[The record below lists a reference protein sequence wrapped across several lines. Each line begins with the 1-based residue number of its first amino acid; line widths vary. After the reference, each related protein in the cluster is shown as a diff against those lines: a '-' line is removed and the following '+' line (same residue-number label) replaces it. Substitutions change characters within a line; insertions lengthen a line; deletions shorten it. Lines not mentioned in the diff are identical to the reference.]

1 MDADLM
7 DAILAMNA
15 YDAGGPNG
23 VVTGSSIGN
32 WNFIYADSFPDQNYY
47 AAVYQDGSNYTIS
60 YRGTTSL
67 LGDDISHFFNGD
79 LWNGY
84 STGSGSASSN
94 DSVQAIKTYQDVL
107 AMAGNASNITLTGH
121 SMGGGLAGL
130 VGDIYGVNA
139 VVFDNMAFEDA
150 ANATYTVSQSGPGYN
165 ATVAGLTYGASYPT
179 APSEANIKGY
189 YTDGEFLY
197 YLDRLGQN
205 LKETVLEPNTNS
217 GDLSGLQLHSMAL
230 ATMLLYASDNGLTKW
245 AAVAPY
251 LLPELWNDSVASA
264 AGVDQYKNAS
274 NSSSADALKE
284 MIAYSAID
292 EGTMPFGDV
301 AIKAF
306 FDDAGDLA
314 DLVPSDQSVI
324 SNTDALLYKDLSD
337 IAIQYA
343 GQLAAEKSTDASLAL
358 GIVHSNLST
367 VSVDLTP
374 SEWSNGSSSQ
384 TPAAPNIVGAGE
396 AVADSIMSAIGT
408 SVLDSYQADFNNL
421 FKSQSAA
428 LVSGITEIKATDK
441 DGVTLDGSAAASTY
455 SGGAGGALLIGSTT
469 GDTSFVGAG
478 GTNIMIGQA
487 SDTFATGIGNNI
499 IVEQNAGTATLD
511 ASLAT
516 SSSTNW
522 NMVEGAV
529 DSSETFVFK
538 SADIAP
544 LTVVYGNDGSDT
556 FDFEADASKNI
567 GVYILQMNDI
577 NQANFLALDP
587 SKIEAYIDQNFG
599 SSDDSGYGGGF
610 DDKIVVINPTASDI
624 LKYNGQII
632 NDPTRYVQYS
642 TSAVGG
648 ESDFNPNMHGGSN
661 GMGERSVD
669 PNNNLKL
676 VGDANAAG
684 GTEAYYTDA
693 WEEYSRASNN
703 YALKSGNVGITR
715 DYAYSNDYETLGPQN
730 KLVLTGLTADQSSF
744 SYNQQN
750 WDGSETDTQNYYYDS
765 NPGSLSL
772 IGFNVGDFG
781 INFANNGAGS
791 DYQESDQTYAV
802 SEWAQANVSTMNGL
816 PDITGIQP
824 ASLGASLGTSSTPLT
839 PSSWNVIGD
848 DAFTSQYNRPS
859 LTASDF
865 MRAA

>member
-15 YDAGGPNG
+15 YDASGTTGII
-23 VVTGSSIGN
+23 TGSTIGN
-32 WNFIYADSFPDQNYY
+32 WSSIRQDSIPGQNYF
-47 AAVYQDGSNYTIS
+47 AVVYQDGSNYTIS
-60 YRGTTSL
+60 YRGTTNL
-67 LGDDISHFFNGD
+67 LGDDISGFFGSD
-79 LWNGY
+79 VWNGY
-84 STGSGSASSN
+84 ATGVGSPASN
-94 DSVQAIKTYQDVL
+94 DSTEAIQLYQSVL
-107 AMAGNASNITLTGH
+107 AQAGSISNITLTGH

-130 VGDIYGVNA
+130 VGDLYGAKA
-139 VVFDNMAFEDA
+139 VVFDNMAFEAA
-150 ANATYTVSQSGPGYN
+150 ANAAYAASIPGPDYN
-165 ATVAGLTYGASYPT
+165 AALGNLIYGSSTPT
-179 APSEANIKGY
+179 APSEANLKGY

-197 YLDRLGQN
+197 SLDRQLQN
-205 LKETVLEPNTNS
+205 LPETVLEPHTDS

-230 ATMLLYASDNGLTKW
+230 ATMLLYASDNSLTKW
-245 AAVAPY
+245 NAVAPY
-251 LLPELWNDSVASA
+251 LLPELWNENVASA
-264 AGVDQYKNAS
+264 AGVDQYKNVS
-274 NSSSADALKE
+274 TSSSADALKE

-306 FDDAGDLA
+306 FDDAGDLS

-324 SNTDALLYKDLSD
+324 SNTDAFLYKDLSD

-358 GIVHSNLST
+358 GIVHSDLST

-374 SEWSNGSSSQ
+374 SEWSNGPASQ
-384 TPAAPNIVGAGE
+384 TPTAPNIVGANG
-396 AVADSIMSAIGT
+396 AVVDAIMSAIGT

-421 FKSQSAA
+421 FKSQGAA
-428 LVSGITEIKATDK
+428 LISGITEIEATDK
-441 DGVTLDGSAAASTY
+441 SGVALNGGAAASTF
-455 SGGAGGALLIGSTT
+455 SGTAGGALLIGSTT
-469 GDTSFVGAG
+469 GNTSFVGAA

-487 SDTFATGIGNNI
+487 SDTFNTGVGNNI
-499 IVEQNAGTATLD
+499 VIEQNAGVATLD
-511 ASLAT
+511 ASSA
-516 SSSTNW
+516 SSSSPNW

-529 DSSETFVFK
+529 DSAETFVFQ
-538 SADIAP
+538 SANLAP

-556 FDFEADASKNI
+556 FDFEADAGKNI

-587 SKIEAYIDQNFG
+587 SKIDAYIDQNFG
-599 SSDDSGYGGGF
+599 STGDDGYGGGF
-610 DDKIVVINPTASDI
+610 DDKIVLINPTASDI
-624 LKYNGQII
+624 LKYNGQIVS
-632 NDPTRYVQYS
+632 DPTRYVQYS
-642 TSAVGG
+642 RSQVGG

-676 VGDANAAG
+676 VGDANTAG

-693 WEEYSRASNN
+693 WDEYANTSNS
-703 YALKSGNVGITR
+703 YSMKSGNIGVTR
-715 DYAYSNDYETLGPQN
+715 DYAYSNDYQTQGPQN
-730 KLVLTGLTADQSSF
+730 KLVLTGLTANQSSF
-744 SYNQQN
+744 SYDQQN
-750 WDGSETDTQNYYYDS
+750 WDGSETDTDTYYYNS
-765 NPGSLSL
+765 NPASLSL

-791 DYQESDQTYAV
+791 DFQSSEQTYAV
-802 SEWAQANVSTMNGL
+802 SEWAQANVDTFNGL
-816 PDITGIQP
+816 PNIVGIQP
-824 ASLGASLGTSSTPLT
+824 ASIGASLGTSSTPLT
-839 PSSWNVIGD
+839 PSQWNVIGD
-848 DAFTSQYNRPS
+848 DAFTSQYDRPS